1 MAGRQHIAGG
11 QAKAG
16 SDLAPREVACEP
28 SRGVFGRFQDVSW
41 DFLVICLKTSVYV

>member
-16 SDLAPREVACEP
+16 GDLAPREVACKP
-28 SRGVFGRFQDVSW
+28 SRDVFGRFQDVSW
-41 DFLVICLKTSVYV
+41 DFLVTCLKTSVFV